1 MASSALPW
9 ADTRAYLGALDA
21 LLATSPDL
29 DALAAWRSA
38 KQELAGVMS
47 ASGAGARRLL
57 ADLQASLAQAE
68 AGAAGAA
75 LPLEELRLRLEQVEA
90 RKDAVVERV
99 QRMAAERDASAGGMQ
114 RLLQATLELKEEQ
127 RRLEAMK
134 KTASPHLQCGRAR
147 PRRAR
152 AARRAPRRAARRAR
166 LTLARP
172 PFFCLP
178 RADTSSRSTST

>member
-1 MASSALPW
+1 MASAALPW

-29 DALAAWRSA
+29 DALAAWHSA

-57 ADLQASLAQAE
+57 ADLQASLTRAE

-114 RLLQATLELKEEQ
+114 RLLHATLELKDEQ
-127 RRLEAMK
+127 KRLEAMK
-134 KTASPHLQCGRAR
+134 STASPHLQC
-147 PRRAR
+147 
-152 AARRAPRRAARRAR
+152 AARAPRRAWRAARARR
-166 LTLARP
+166 
-172 PFFCLP
+172 
-178 RADTSSRSTST
+178 